1 MAYKMFNDNF
11 DEITIDNPAWAYLWV
26 TDYEDFVRKNGND
39 WILDGVQS
47 DGIYK
52 YDEYREEWK
61 ELTDKNSFAYKLIS
75 QTVSSKV
82 AQTVSNEVGGI
93 KKVTPNNTF
102 KGWNIIITLD
112 TGETIKTNS
121 EPVEMSEVQE
131 AINVMLKPSFF
142 GKRIKK
148 FEIVAE

>member
-11 DEITIDNPAWAYLWV
+11 DEITIDNPAWKYLWV
-26 TDYEDFVRKNGND
+26 TDCEDFVAKNSD
-39 WILDGVQS
+39 WILDGVEN
-47 DGIYK
+47 DGVYE
-52 YDEYREEWK
+52 YDEYWEEWK
-61 ELTDKNSFAYKLIS
+61 ELTDKNSFAYKTIS
-75 QTVSSKV
+75 KAVSSEV
-82 AQTVSNEVGGI
+82 AQTVSSEVGGI
-93 KKVTPNNTF
+93 KKVTSNNTF
-102 KGWNIIITLD
+102 KSWNIIITLD

>member
-11 DEITIDNPAWAYLWV
+11 DEIAINNPAWKYLWV
-26 TDYEDFVRKNGND
+26 TDYEDFVGKNSD
-39 WILDGVQS
+39 WILDGIEN
-47 DGIYK
+47 DGIYE
-52 YDEYREEWK
+52 YDEYWEKWK
-61 ELTDKNSFAYKLIS
+61 ELTDKNSFAYKTIS
-75 QTVSSKV
+75 QRVLSKFAQTVSS
-82 AQTVSNEVGGI
+82 EVDDI

-102 KGWNIIITLD
+102 KCWNIIITLD

-121 EPVEMSEVQE
+121 EPVEMSEAQE
-131 AINVMLKPSFF
+131 AINIMLKPSFF

>member
-1 MAYKMFNDNF
+1 MAYKMFNKKF
-11 DEITIDNPAWAYLWV
+11 EEITIENPAWEYLWV
-26 TDYEDFVRKNGND
+26 TDYEDFVEKNSD
-39 WILDGVQS
+39 WILDGIEN
-47 DGIYK
+47 DGIYE
-52 YDEYREEWK
+52 YDNDIEEWK
-61 ELTDKNSFAYKLIS
+61 ELTDKNSFIYKTIMKR
-75 QTVSSKV
+75 VSS
-82 AQTVSNEVGGI
+82 EVDGI
-93 KKVTPNNTF
+93 KKVTLNNTF

-131 AINVMLKPSFF
+131 AINIMLKPSFF